1 MGYHDLLEDL
11 LDAPPGADRRAAPRD
26 RGEAPA
32 QPAPRDQEPAQGRPA
47 RRPAPRPPR
56 AIHVYQRGRA
66 GVGLA
71 IIALLFALGWLLNGF
86 FTARIVAALQGS
98 WAMGLTVHLVITAV
112 ELTTVFAAP
121 ALRAVRAP
129 GWVHLVIWAIVLP
142 IGVFDTLTSALGLL
156 EWGLALGLPLG
167 LSLIIGATI
176 GALLIAFLP
185 EPMLVWLTAALLRVL
200 RG

>member
-1 MGYHDLLEDL
+1 MREHNVLEDL
-11 LDAPPGADRRAAPRD
+11 LDAPPGDDRPATPRNE
-26 RGEAPA
+26 GEARP
-32 QPAPRDQEPAQGRPA
+32 RPA

-56 AIHVYQRGRA
+56 AVHAYRRGRA

-86 FTARIVAALQGS
+86 FTARMVAALQGS
-98 WAMGLTVHLVITAV
+98 WALGVTVHLIITAV

-129 GWVHLVIWAIVLP
+129 WWVYLVIWAIVLP
-142 IGVFDTLTSALGLL
+142 IGIFDTLTSALGFV
-156 EWGLALGLPLG
+156 EWGLALGFSLR
-167 LSLIIGATI
+167 LSLYVGTTV
-176 GALLIAFLP
+176 GALVIAFLP